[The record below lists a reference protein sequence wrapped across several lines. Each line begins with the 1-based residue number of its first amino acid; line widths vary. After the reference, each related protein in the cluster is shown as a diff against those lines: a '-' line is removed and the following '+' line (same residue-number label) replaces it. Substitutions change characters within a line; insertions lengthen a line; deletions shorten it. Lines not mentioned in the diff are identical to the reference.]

1 MIAREASP
9 AVSRLGLSV
18 IGVIG
23 VMVRPRQGLSVVMP
37 HADARMMLMK
47 AEEGWGRV
55 RERRPLS
62 AACDRAHTFEKF

>member
-23 VMVRPRQGLSVVMP
+23 VMVRPRAGSLCGHATCGCAHDVDEGGGRMGQSQRASAIVCGVGSSP
-37 HADARMMLMK
+37 HL
-47 AEEGWGRV
+47 
-55 RERRPLS
+55 
-62 AACDRAHTFEKF
+62 